1 MESLIERL
9 SATVTLLLGSLQDNP
24 STAGLLGLVLVA
36 TVIDIALHRIP
47 NVLTVGGVLLGLILQ
62 SWLQGWSGLLDGL
75 GGVATGFF
83 MYLPLY
89 AFGWMGAGDVK
100 LMAAVGSFLGWP
112 DSLLAVALGT
122 GIGAVIA
129 LVLIGIR
136 GGMVEYLSRYWVM
149 AKCLFTTGQFA
160 YIPPK
165 PGDAATQSFPYALS
179 IAVGTLATLWWEG
192 RLEPFLRLCGA

>member
-9 SATVTLLLGSLQDNP
+9 SATVTLLLGTLQDNP
-24 STAGLLGLVLVA
+24 STVGLLGLVLVA

-122 GIGAVIA
+122 GIGSELRRPLGIAMVGGLLLSQALTLYTTPVIYIFFDNLA
-129 LVLIGIR
+129 QR
-136 GGMVEYLSRYWVM
+136 
-149 AKCLFTTGQFA
+149 FA
-160 YIPPK
+160 RK
-165 PGDAATQSFPYALS
+165 PHPS
-179 IAVGTLATLWWEG
+179 
-192 RLEPFLRLCGA
+192 EPGSEPQAGSQPQPAGPA